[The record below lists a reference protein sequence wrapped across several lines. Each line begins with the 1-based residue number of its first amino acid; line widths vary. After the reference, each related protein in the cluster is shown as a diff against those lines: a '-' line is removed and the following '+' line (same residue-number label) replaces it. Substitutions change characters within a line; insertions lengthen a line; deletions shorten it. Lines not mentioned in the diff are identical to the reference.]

1 MRAEQIALFAAAAI
15 LGLMPS
21 PSNGANRPFWMHQL
35 VEYLLGAVFI
45 STAFGSATPIVPSV
59 LGLIVMVN
67 AAIAIGPGGA
77 FRLVNRR
84 VHRWLDVAV
93 MGLVAVAVVQPVI
106 SVDANARLLMGVLG
120 VVFAFV
126 WWNSDFTTRDE
137 RKQRRTKAAR
147 PDAEQVGR
155 SAGRS
160 AAGTY
165 MAAKRLKKAVV
176 DDRRDTD

>member
-1 MRAEQIALFAAAAI
+1 VTEQIAPINTAAT
-15 LGLMPS
+15 LGHMPS

-35 VEYLLGAVFI
+35 VEYLIGAVFV
-45 STAFGSATPIVPSV
+45 STAFGSSTPVVPSV
-59 LGLIVMVN
+59 IGAIVMIN
-67 AAIAIGPGGA
+67 AAIAIGPSGA
-77 FRLVNRR
+77 FRLVPRR
-84 VHRWLDVAV
+84 VHRWVDVAIIA
-93 MGLVAVAVVQPVI
+93 LIAVATVQPVI
-106 SVDANARLLMGVLG
+106 AIDANARLLMGLLG

-126 WWNSDFTTRDE
+126 WWNSDFSTRSE
-137 RKQRRTKAAR
+137 RKQRRTKTAR

-155 SAGRS
+155 TAGRS